1 MVMNSKEL
9 FDKLEVSSE
18 KCDELLELIEIEKI
32 KNYELRE
39 LVKSSL
45 SFRTFDTVQI
55 LADLI
60 SIKEND
66 SYGVLVSN
74 KNTDLRG
81 YRNVAIAIS
90 NYFGS
95 SRAERKFAKSRKK
108 LDDSQDYIIIY
119 YSDMCHTDKD
129 LNRLEYMTFR
139 SLRNKYDL
147 FNEYNGNTIYGVP
160 NISCYNDFV
169 DYSYVYDFIEYLFD
183 LQVQNNGKQLIYEEM
198 QKALNDFLELEKGIP
213 KQKIKEKDKS

>member
-1 MVMNSKEL
+1 MNSKEL

-108 LDDSQDYIIIY
+108 LV
-119 YSDMCHTDKD
+119 T
-129 LNRLEYMTFR
+129 LL
-139 SLRNKYDL
+139 SLCVIMM
-147 FNEYNGNTIYGVP
+147 E
-160 NISCYNDFV
+160 
-169 DYSYVYDFIEYLFD
+169 
-183 LQVQNNGKQLIYEEM
+183 
-198 QKALNDFLELEKGIP
+198 
-213 KQKIKEKDKS
+213 